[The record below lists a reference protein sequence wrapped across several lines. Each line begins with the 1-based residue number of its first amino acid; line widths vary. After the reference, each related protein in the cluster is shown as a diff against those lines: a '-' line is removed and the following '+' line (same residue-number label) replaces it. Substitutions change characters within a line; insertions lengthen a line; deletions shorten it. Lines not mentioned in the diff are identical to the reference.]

1 MQKIKEEI
9 LSLEKQEQDPAVYSS
24 PIKAKQIGR
33 TKRQTQ
39 DLLDLIEETS
49 SLVFYFDELLIG
61 FSDEELIAMSADQE
75 VDKLMTMVENLYVQT
90 LYSQKWDNND
100 CILEIHGRS
109 RPDGGIYQL
118 PFLA

>member
-33 TKRQTQ
+33 TKRQAQ

-61 FSDEELIAMSADQE
+61 FSDEELILDE
-75 VDKLMTMVENLYVQT
+75 
-90 LYSQKWDNND
+90 
-100 CILEIHGRS
+100 ILS
-109 RPDGGIYQL
+109 TDTDSL
-118 PFLA
+118 PPIEALLRIARWKKALTGK